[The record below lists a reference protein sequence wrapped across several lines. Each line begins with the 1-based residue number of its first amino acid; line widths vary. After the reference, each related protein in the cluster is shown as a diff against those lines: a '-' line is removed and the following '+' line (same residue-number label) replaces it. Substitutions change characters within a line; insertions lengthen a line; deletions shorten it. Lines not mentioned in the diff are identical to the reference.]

1 MQNFSEYLFWRTSTN
16 GCFYLNSSTFSH
28 GALLLFSHG
37 TLQLAIMQVLFWC
50 NKHQEVVPLEYAS
63 LIWDILYLH
72 NFSSDRSSLYW
83 YDWVTKSNISWAIL
97 GIHLY
102 FKRSFSNEGNLFDSF
117 TLLSF
122 SVILLVHS
130 LWITKLQI
138 KYKHS
143 LKTKKFH
150 KPFSFSIAADF
161 FHLICGYI
169 SQCRFFFYISHL
181 IYSTFHLCFRLCSYG
196 TIL

>member
-72 NFSSDRSSLYW
+72 NFSSDKSSLYW

-130 LWITKLQI
+130 LRITKLQI

-150 KPFSFSIAADF
+150 KPLIIFIFNCCWFFSFD
-161 FHLICGYI
+161 L
-169 SQCRFFFYISHL
+169 
-181 IYSTFHLCFRLCSYG
+181 RLHQSV
-196 TIL
+196 

>member
-1 MQNFSEYLFWRTSTN
+1 MQNFAEYLFWRTSTN
-16 GCFYLNSSTFSH
+16 GCSYLNSCTFLH
-28 GALLLFSHG
+28 GTLLLF
-37 TLQLAIMQVLFWC
+37 TLQLTITQAFFWC
-50 NKHQEVVPLEYAS
+50 NKHQEVVTLEYAS

-72 NFSSDRSSLYW
+72 HFSSDRSSLYW

-102 FKRSFSNEGNLFDSF
+102 FKRSFSNEENLLDSF
-117 TLLSF
+117 TLVSF
-122 SVILLVHS
+122 SVILLVQS
-130 LWITKLQI
+130 LRITKLRI

-143 LKTKKFH
+143 LKTKNSINLWLS
-150 KPFSFSIAADF
+150 SFSIAADF

-181 IYSTFHLCFRLCSYG
+181 IYSTFHLCFHLCSYG